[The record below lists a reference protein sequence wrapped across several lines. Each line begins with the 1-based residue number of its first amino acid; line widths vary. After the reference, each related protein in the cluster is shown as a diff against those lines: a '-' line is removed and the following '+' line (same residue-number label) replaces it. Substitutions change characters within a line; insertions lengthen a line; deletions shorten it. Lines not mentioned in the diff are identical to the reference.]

1 MESSRYLQEA
11 LEGLHKNKLN
21 RIALTGDTNDSD
33 IKLASVISSSE
44 LKRVE
49 DRYINI
55 IDRVSDSQ
63 IRNAV
68 AKQKSTPY
76 AGCYG
81 GISTEALNFI
91 QTISSDKV
99 KLKKVIQGSHGDV
112 FREAL
117 CMSLR
122 QCASA
127 YSGLCTGARY

>member
-1 MESSRYLQEA
+1 MESSRYIQKA

-76 AGCYG
+76 GGCYG
-81 GISTEALNFI
+81 GASTEALNFI
-91 QTISSDKV
+91 QTISSDKD
-99 KLKKVIQGSHGDV
+99 KLKGVIRGSHGDV